1 MSGRKRAFRECDLK
15 SALKVARSI
24 GAGQVRIDPRTG
36 EISIEPFPRPADQS
50 NGTSEK
56 EPFRL

>member
-15 SALKVARSI
+15 SAINVAKAM
-24 GAGQVRIDPRTG
+24 GAGQVRIDPRSG
-36 EISIEPFPRPADQS
+36 EISIELFPRPADQS

-56 EPFRL
+56 VDIRL